1 MKAAL
6 YARVSTKDQNCE
18 LQLDALRKYA
28 AAYGWETSEYV
39 DTGQSGAKQSRPAL
53 DRMLGALRQRQHDV
67 VLVWKLDR
75 LGRSLHNLL
84 GLLEEFRRLRVE
96 FISTSDGI
104 NASGNAG
111 KLVFAI
117 FGAIAEFERSL
128 ITERVKAGQERC
140 QARLAHGPYR
150 RPDGHLVTHIGRKK
164 GWATLDLDD
173 VRKRLQSGQS
183 LKSIGRSLG
192 VPESTIRKYLK
203 KESSNGC
210 KDASHATGETAP
222 GTPSPE
228 GSPPEARHVIA

>member
-1 MKAAL
+1 MTRAAL
-6 YARVSTKDQNCE
+6 YARVSTKDQTCE

-28 AAYGWETSEYV
+28 AAYGWDVSEYV

-53 DRMLGALRQRQHDV
+53 DAMLGALRQRKHDV

-84 GLLEEFRRLRVE
+84 GLLEEFQRLRVE

-104 NASGNAG
+104 NASGSAG

-128 ITERVKAGQERC
+128 ITERVKAGQARC
-140 QARLAHGPYR
+140 QARLQNGPYR

-164 GWATLDLDD
+164 GWATLDLAD
-173 VRKRLQSGQS
+173 VRTRLQGGQS
-183 LKSIGRSLG
+183 LKGIARSLN

-203 KESSNGC
+203 KEAANGQQTHANAPAEQT
-210 KDASHATGETAP
+210 ASA
-222 GTPSPE
+222 
-228 GSPPEARHVIA
+228 